1 MKITENDKYI
11 NCDDLKQQANN
22 LYNILSVNKNKLNKL
37 DIYYIDDMNKYLNN
51 WDVYKEHQIK
61 QYIKDLQEY
70 IKVN

>member
-22 LYNILSVNKNKLNKL
+22 LYNILGDNKNKLNKL
-37 DIYYIDDMNKYLNN
+37 DVYYIDDMNKYLNN
-51 WDVYKEHQIK
+51 YDTFKEHQIK

-70 IKVN
+70 IKVI

>member
-22 LYNILSVNKNKLNKL
+22 LYNILGDNKNKLNKI
-37 DIYYIDDMNKYLNN
+37 DVFYIDDMNKYLNN
-51 WDVYKEHQIK
+51 YDTFKEHQIK

-70 IKVN
+70 IKVI